1 MLHLYESEAVVSS
14 NPCSFRVFG
23 VCLCVRLTYAD
34 RKLPRPLVIL
44 ETDANRRADEPKAGQ
59 TLVHDG
65 VAVSE
70 VLPDHLAVH
79 NAFWDSAVAS

>member
-1 MLHLYESEAVVSS
+1 M
-14 NPCSFRVFG
+14 
-23 VCLCVRLTYAD
+23 CLSVLLTYAD

-79 NAFWDSAVAS
+79 NAFWDSTVAS